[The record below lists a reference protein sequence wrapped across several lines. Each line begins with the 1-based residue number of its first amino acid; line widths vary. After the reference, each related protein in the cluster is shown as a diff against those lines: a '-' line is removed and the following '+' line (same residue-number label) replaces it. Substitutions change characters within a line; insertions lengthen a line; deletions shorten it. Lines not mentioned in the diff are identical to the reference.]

1 MTDRYENIRKALE
14 MGPTPGEWYWTDAYP
29 TQDGRKTWS
38 LIGDG
43 GFGILS
49 CDGEENSPQSVNT
62 AAAELIAACD
72 PDTIRELLAERDA
85 LVRDAKRYRWLR
97 ERIAGKEHVDEDFA
111 NNPGYSDGEVLA
123 KEVDAAIDAA
133 IAADDAQPQGEE
145 VGRG

>member
-1 MTDRYENIRKALE
+1 MTDRYARIRAALA
-14 MGPTPGEWYWTDAYP
+14 MGPTPGEWYWSDAYP

-72 PDTIRELLAERDA
+72 PDTIRELLAERDELA
-85 LVRDAKRYRWLR
+85 EQLFNFKA
-97 ERIAGKEHVDEDFA
+97 RIEEGRSDE
-111 NNPGYSDGEVLA
+111 
-123 KEVDAAIDAA
+123 
-133 IAADDAQPQGEE
+133 
-145 VGRG
+145 